1 MAPELT
7 ARVPGELAGERFDVA
22 LAKLSGLTR
31 SQAQIVIRQGT
42 ARLGGHADQ
51 PSRKVSPGEEI
62 SWPPR
67 EPEHLHALPQD
78 LPLAVVFEDEHL
90 MVVMK
95 PRGQVVHP
103 AAGHRDGT
111 LVNAVLHHVGEL
123 PGGDEMR
130 PGIVHRLD
138 KDTSG
143 LMLVAK
149 SEVAFRRLQ
158 RMIAARAVH
167 RTYDALVYGT
177 PKLAEGTVDRPIG
190 RRPGDRQRF
199 GVVEGGREAV
209 THWRLRESFGRE
221 SWLRLELE
229 TGRTHQIRVH
239 LQSIGLPVV
248 GDPVY
253 GRDPRAQGQLLHA
266 VRLSLQHPVT
276 LADLT
281 FFAPWPQDMLRRLE
295 DLCRAQHLDFGE
307 VVERI
312 GREDS

>member
-7 ARVPGELAGERFDVA
+7 ASVPAELAGERFDVA
-22 LAKLSGLTR
+22 LARLSGLTR
-31 SQAQIVIRQGT
+31 SQAQLLVRQGV
-42 ARLGGHADQ
+42 ALLGGRHAA
-51 PSRKVSPGEEI
+51 PSRKVAPGDEI
-62 SWPPR
+62 SWPAR
-67 EPEHLHALPQD
+67 EPEHLHAEPQD
-78 LPLAVVFEDEHL
+78 LPLEIVFEDEHL
-90 MVVMK
+90 MVVDK

-111 LVNAVLHHVGEL
+111 LVNAVLHHVGSL
-123 PGGDEMR
+123 PGGDLLR

-158 RMIAARAVH
+158 KMIAARAVH
-167 RTYDALVYGT
+167 RTYDALVQGAPKAGSGT
-177 PKLAEGTVDRPIG
+177 IDRPIG
-190 RRPGDRQRF
+190 RRAGDRQRF
-199 GVVEGGREAV
+199 GVVPGGRAAV
-209 THWRLRESFGRE
+209 THWQLRGALGRE
-221 SWLRLELE
+221 SWLRLQLE

-253 GRDPRAQGQLLHA
+253 GRDPRGAGQLLHA
-266 VRLSLQHPVT
+266 VRLRLAHPVT
-276 LADLT
+276 GEQISL
-281 FFAPWPQDMLRRLE
+281 FAPWPADMLEHLE
-295 DLCRAQHLDFGE
+295 GLCASQHLDFGE
-307 VVERI
+307 VVGQI

>member
-7 ARVPGELAGERFDVA
+7 ARVPEELAGERFDVA
-22 LAKLSGLTR
+22 LARLSGLTR
-31 SQAQIVIRQGT
+31 SQAQIEIRQGV
-42 ARLGGHADQ
+42 ARLGGHAAQ

-90 MVVMK
+90 MVVVK

-149 SEVAFRRLQ
+149 SELAFRRLQ
-158 RMIAARAVH
+158 RMIAGRAVH

-177 PKLAEGTVDRPIG
+177 PKLAVGTVDRPIG
-190 RRPGDRQRF
+190 RRPGDRKRF
-199 GVVEGGREAV
+199 CVVQGGREAV
-209 THWRLRESFGRE
+209 THWQLRESFGRE
-221 SWLRLELE
+221 SWLRLQLE

-253 GRDPRAQGQLLHA
+253 GRDPKAEGQLLHA
-266 VRLSLQHPVT
+266 VRLRLQHPVT
-276 LADLT
+276 MAELS
-281 FFAPWPQDMLRRLE
+281 FFAPWPQDMLGHLE
-295 DLCRAQHLDFGE
+295 ALCRAQHLDFGE

>member
-7 ARVPGELAGERFDVA
+7 ARVPEELAGERFDVA
-22 LAKLSGLTR
+22 LARLSGLTR
-31 SQAQIVIRQGT
+31 SQAQILVRQGL
-42 ARLGGHADQ
+42 ALLMGQQAA
-51 PSRKVSPGEEI
+51 PSRKVSAGEEI

-67 EPEHLHALPQD
+67 EPEHLHAEPQD
-78 LPLAVVFEDEHL
+78 LPLAIVFEDEHL
-90 MVVMK
+90 MIIDK

-111 LVNAVLHHVGEL
+111 LVNAVLHHVGTL
-123 PGGDEMR
+123 PGGDLMR

-177 PKLAEGTVDRPIG
+177 PKAEAGTVDRPIG

-199 GVVEGGREAV
+199 GVVAGGREAV
-209 THWRLRESFGRE
+209 THWRLGESFGRE
-221 SWLRLELE
+221 SWLRLRLE

-253 GRDPRAQGQLLHA
+253 GTAPHAQGQFLHA
-266 VRLSLQHPVT
+266 VRLRLQHPVT
-276 LADLT
+276 RMELS
-281 FFAPWPQDMLRRLE
+281 FFAPWPPDMLGHLE
-295 DLCRAQHLDFGE
+295 GLCRAQHLDFGG